1 MLIFGLYG
9 LGLKARIFVFGLGSG
24 VETGG
29 SDGSMNRGLRAPEG
43 PERGDTK
50 NKARK

>member
-1 MLIFGLYG
+1 MQ
-9 LGLKARIFVFGLGSG
+9 RDSG

-29 SDGSMNRGLRAPEG
+29 STSSMNRGLQDPEG
-43 PERGDTK
+43 PSSDTK